1 MKNRNILYISFDGLL
16 DPLGQSQIIPY
27 ITHISKLG
35 NLIVVSLEKNFR
47 INSSK
52 DLETTFDWTY
62 FYFTKKYKLISK
74 FYDFIKILIFSI
86 YICKK
91 KNINIVHCRGHL
103 PAIIGLVL
111 KKIYNI
117 KFIFDFRGFWI
128 DERVD
133 NGSINKNLFLGKVLF
148 NILKKIEKIL
158 LNKSDA
164 FIFLTA
170 FAANE
175 VKKEIKK
182 KIFFQIIP
190 CATDYNIFK
199 KKKLKNNYL
208 PRKNK
213 YLCYLGSLGGVYL
226 LEEMLN
232 FYYYLNKFD
241 NRYKFL
247 FITNNIKIIKE
258 NNIYRND
265 KFLRRNLIIKNL
277 SRKQIPKYLQSCQYA
292 ISFIRPTWARKSSF
306 PTKISEYLSMNLP
319 IIYNYGLKGVDDFF
333 KKKKLGKGIK
343 IKKTYTDGD
352 IKKILKNLKIY
363 KNNNKL
369 RSISEKLLSM
379 EIANKNYSKIYE
391 KI

>member
-1 MKNRNILYISFDGLL
+1 M
-16 DPLGQSQIIPY
+16 
-27 ITHISKLG
+27 
-35 NLIVVSLEKNFR
+35 
-47 INSSK
+47 
-52 DLETTFDWTY
+52 
-62 FYFTKKYKLISK
+62 
-74 FYDFIKILIFSI
+74 
-86 YICKK
+86 
-91 KNINIVHCRGHL
+91 
-103 PAIIGLVL
+103 
-111 KKIYNI
+111 
-117 KFIFDFRGFWI
+117 
-128 DERVD
+128 
-133 NGSINKNLFLGKVLF
+133 
-148 NILKKIEKIL
+148 
-158 LNKSDA
+158 
-164 FIFLTA
+164 
-170 FAANE
+170 
-175 VKKEIKK
+175 
-182 KIFFQIIP
+182 
-190 CATDYNIFK
+190 
-199 KKKLKNNYL
+199 
-208 PRKNK
+208 
-213 YLCYLGSLGGVYL
+213 GSLGGVYL

>member
-27 ITHISKLG
+27 IDHISKLG
-35 NLIVVSLEKNFR
+35 NLTVISLEKDFR
-47 INSSK
+47 VKSSK
-52 DLETTFDWTY
+52 KLIITFNWI
-62 FYFTKKYKLISK
+62 FLYFTKKFKFFSKL
-74 FYDFIKILIFSI
+74 YDFITILIYSI
-86 YICKK
+86 YLCKK

-103 PAIIGLVL
+103 PAMIAYIL
-111 KKIYNI
+111 KKIYKI

-133 NGSINKNLFLGKVLF
+133 NGSINKNLLLDRALF
-148 NILKKIEKIL
+148 KILKKLEKIL
-158 LNKSDA
+158 LNNSDA
-164 FIFLTA
+164 FIFLTR

-175 VKKEIKK
+175 VKKKIKK
-182 KIFFQIIP
+182 KILLQIIP

-199 KKKLKNNYL
+199 KKNIKNNYL
-208 PRKNK
+208 PKKKK

-241 NRYKFL
+241 NKYKFL
-247 FITNNIKIIKE
+247 FITNNTKIIKE
-258 NNIYRND
+258 NIIYYNN
-265 KFLRRNLIIKNL
+265 KVLRKNVIIKNL
-277 SRKQIPKYLQSCQYA
+277 NRKQIPKYLQLCDYA

-333 KKKKLGKGIK
+333 SKNKLGKGIK
-343 IKKTYTDGD
+343 IKKKYSNSD
-352 IKKILKNLKIY
+352 IRKILENLKIY
-363 KNNNKL
+363 KNNAKL
-369 RSISEKLLSM
+369 RSVSKKLLSM
-379 EIANKNYSKIYE
+379 EVANKNYSKIYE